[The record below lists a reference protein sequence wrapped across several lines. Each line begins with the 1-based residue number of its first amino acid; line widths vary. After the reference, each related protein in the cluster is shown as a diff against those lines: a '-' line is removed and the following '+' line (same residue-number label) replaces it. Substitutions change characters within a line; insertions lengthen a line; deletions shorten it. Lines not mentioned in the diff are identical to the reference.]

1 MNKSSLLLKKIT
13 GIAVFSA
20 LAFVT
25 ALVFRLPVGFLTF
38 DAKDAVITI
47 AALVYG
53 PISAPIMSLI
63 VAFLEMITLSDT
75 GPYGFIMNFASSA
88 TFSFT
93 ASLIYKYKRSF
104 TGSIIGLYS
113 AVVAVVGVMMLLNT
127 FVTPFY
133 MGVERSVVV
142 EMLPTVLLP
151 FNLAKALLN
160 AAIVML
166 LYKPVIISLRRAR
179 LIERGTVNTSFN
191 KSSVISIIVALTSI
205 AVAIVIFVI
214 LPKYI

>member
-1 MNKSSLLLKKIT
+1 MNRSSLLLKKIT

-20 LAFVT
+20 LAYVT
-25 ALVFRLPVGFLTF
+25 ALAFRLPVSFLTF

-47 AALVYG
+47 AALIYG

-63 VAFLEMITLSDT
+63 VAFLELITISDT

-88 TFSFT
+88 TFSFV
-93 ASLIYKYKRSF
+93 ASLIYKFKRSF

-113 AVVAVVGVMMLLNT
+113 AVISVVSVMMLLNT

-133 MGVERSVVV
+133 MGVPRSVVV

-166 LYKPVIISLRRAR
+166 LYKPIIISLRRAR
-179 LIERGTVNTSFN
+179 LIERGTASTTFN
-191 KSSVISIIVALTSI
+191 RSSVIALIVALLSLV
-205 AVAIVIFVI
+205 VAITIFII
-214 LPKYI
+214 LKTRG